1 MTAPSRSEF
10 SFQAQVWRADMS
22 SQGRS
27 AASEHGLQSAS
38 STGPAVRT
46 VLSSLEHK
54 GQSPVLERESP
65 PLALVDSQGLHLK

>member
-22 SQGRS
+22 SQGRR
-27 AASEHGLQSAS
+27 AASEHRLHSAS
-38 STGPAVRT
+38 SIRPAVRT

-54 GQSPVLERESP
+54 DQSPVLERESP

>member
-22 SQGRS
+22 SQGRRV
-27 AASEHGLQSAS
+27 ASEHRLHSATS
-38 STGPAVRT
+38 IGPAVKT

-54 GQSPVLERESP
+54 DQSPGVRKRKPSIGP
-65 PLALVDSQGLHLK
+65 C